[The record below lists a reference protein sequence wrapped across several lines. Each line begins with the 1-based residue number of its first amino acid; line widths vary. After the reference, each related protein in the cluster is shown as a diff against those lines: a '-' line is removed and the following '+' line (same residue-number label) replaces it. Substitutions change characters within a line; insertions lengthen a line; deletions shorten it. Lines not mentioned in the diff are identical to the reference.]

1 MQDGIL
7 GLVGPQRK
15 DGSQESVSIVI
26 RSGMVQSF
34 DWYDPSGTKDLSRHW
49 QKSTLWL

>member
-1 MQDGIL
+1 MQDGVL

-26 RSGMVQSF
+26 RNGMTQYF
-34 DWYDPSGTKDLSRHW
+34 EWYDAIGTKGLSRHW
-49 QKSTLWL
+49 RKSAP

>member
-1 MQDGIL
+1 MQDGTL

-26 RSGMVQSF
+26 RNGMVQSF
-34 DWYDPSGTKDLSRHW
+34 DWYDRSGTKDLSTHGR
-49 QKSTLWL
+49 KSSP